1 MDYQTASKMFNIE
14 TRLNELE
21 KLNSIEIM
29 DRAEKMVRI
38 AEEIQISSKNKY
50 KFDIENMQ
58 YKYISTLKGLIFFIA
73 NGIKPGGVN
82 DANFQLFKP
91 IIENLIE
98 QGEIK
103 EEILKLF

>member
-1 MDYQTASKMFNIE
+1 
-14 TRLNELE
+14 
-21 KLNSIEIM
+21 
-29 DRAEKMVRI
+29 
-38 AEEIQISSKNKY
+38 
-50 KFDIENMQ
+50 MQ